1 VPPLVTPKREA
12 ELQKEIDSLRAE
24 IKTLR
29 HDIADLRASAMLW
42 KDLYEAAILRCEE
55 LERELKKLTTNPN

>member
-1 VPPLVTPKREA
+1 MTSEREA

-24 IKTLR
+24 INTLR

-42 KDLYEAAILRCEE
+42 KDLYEAAIRRCEE
-55 LERELKKLTTNPN
+55 LEGELKRLSDSSN